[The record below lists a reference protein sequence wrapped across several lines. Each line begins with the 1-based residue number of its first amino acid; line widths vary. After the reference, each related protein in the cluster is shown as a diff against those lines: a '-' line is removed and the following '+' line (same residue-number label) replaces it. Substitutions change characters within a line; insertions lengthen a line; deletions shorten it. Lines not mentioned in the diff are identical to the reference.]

1 MPVPRLLSRT
11 SSRVRTDAIDTA
23 LGAIMMLNSPAV
35 SSVRTALDVAEKQAG
50 RKRQEAKPFVRSADT
65 WQQLQVIDEND
76 AFMLAR
82 AWARSCVIELRPP
95 LPAGR

>member
-1 MPVPRLLSRT
+1 
-11 SSRVRTDAIDTA
+11 
-23 LGAIMMLNSPAV
+23 MMLNSPAV

-82 AWARSCVIELRPP
+82 AWAQSCVIELRPP